1 MLFMITVISGT
12 NRPDSKS
19 VLIARHYQTLL
30 QELGQETTLLDLAH
44 LPHTFTAAEFLY
56 APSLATQEFAQLSRF
71 ISEGRKFVVVVPEY
85 NASYPGVLKAF
96 IDGLEYPASFKNKK
110 VGMIGVSSGS
120 QGGILAMSHL
130 TDVFHYLGAEV
141 LSYKPRLPAIHKNI
155 SAGQLTNPNYDSFLR
170 EHAAKMVAF

>member
-1 MLFMITVISGT
+1 MITVISGT

-71 ISEGRKFVVVVPEY
+71 ISEGRG
-85 NASYPGVLKAF
+85 SGVQCL
-96 IDGLEYPASFKNKK
+96 LSRRVE
-110 VGMIGVSSGS
+110 GVYRWA
-120 QGGILAMSHL
+120 GI
-130 TDVFHYLGAEV
+130 
-141 LSYKPRLPAIHKNI
+141 P
-155 SAGQLTNPNYDSFLR
+155 GQLQ
-170 EHAAKMVAF
+170 K